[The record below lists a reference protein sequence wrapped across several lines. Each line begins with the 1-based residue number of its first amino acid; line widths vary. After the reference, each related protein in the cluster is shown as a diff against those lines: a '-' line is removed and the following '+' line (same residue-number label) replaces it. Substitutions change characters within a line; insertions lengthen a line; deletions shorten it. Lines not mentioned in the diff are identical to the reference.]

1 MGKKSD
7 FSLCKKAEVNSLV
20 NAKLFSNR
28 EISRKLKVSEASVRR
43 IKKKSGEE
51 LSLKRKKK
59 CGREPIFPP
68 RSERSFKKIFLEN
81 RFATTKVIKSQLQ
94 DINVNASER
103 TVRRKLKDLNFKT
116 CRPTRKSKLTPE
128 TKAKRLNWAKHW
140 RDKDMYFWR
149 SNKTQFVRRL
159 DGEKFHSDCVV
170 RTVKHPTKI
179 MICPVIIGKGTGRL
193 DVVKAR
199 SIKAFL
205 AEQNIPLLDWPGNSP
220 DMNPIEN
227 IWELMKREVAKDV
240 ITNKTQLLERIIH
253 VCNNHPQMQETV
265 QSCIDSMPL
274 RIEALIAAKG
284 GSTKY

>member
-1 MGKKSD
+1 MCTSGD
-7 FSLCKKAEVNSLV
+7 RDERTF
-20 NAKLFSNR
+20 
-28 EISRKLKVSEASVRR
+28 EILQNKTHSVRR
-43 IKKKSGEE
+43 
-51 LSLKRKKK
+51 R
-59 CGREPIFPP
+59 
-68 RSERSFKKIFLEN
+68 
-81 RFATTKVIKSQLQ
+81 
-94 DINVNASER
+94 
-103 TVRRKLKDLNFKT
+103 
-116 CRPTRKSKLTPE
+116 
-128 TKAKRLNWAKHW
+128 
-140 RDKDMYFWR
+140 
-149 SNKTQFVRRL
+149 

-179 MICPVIIGKGTGRL
+179 MIWSVISGKGTGRL

-253 VCNNHPQMQETV
+253 VCNHHPQMQETV
-265 QSCIDSMPL
+265 QSCIDSMP
-274 RIEALIAAKG
+274 RRMEALIAAKD